1 MTLRVFVATLVVALA
16 TAAYAQPQDYPS
28 RPLTMIVPFSAG
40 GPTDTRSVGYWSSGC
55 GPRSGRLSSSR
66 T

>member
-1 MTLRVFVATLVVALA
+1 MILRVFFATLAVALGKRC
-16 TAAYAQPQDYPS
+16 AAQSQDYPS
-28 RPLTMIVPFSAG
+28 RPLTMIVPFAAG
-40 GPTDTRSVGYWSSGC
+40 GPTDTLGRIIEASGC